1 MKNMA
6 RDYIRTVTD
15 MERYFYGAGN
25 AMGYSYS
32 GSELLKADS
41 PMMSTTAGTYQAIYG
56 RKVWSQLNQEFNAF
70 SILPKR
76 PWERSGWRV
85 ITARPDATIGGGV
98 AENATL
104 PDTSKPTFQH
114 IAAKPKTV
122 VHTFDMSET
131 AMFLADKD
139 DGLGDIRSVLKEE
152 MGKHHAETINL
163 MLCKDAG
170 TVAGNDFESLD
181 RVTGNDGGST
191 GGTTSMETGADNATD
206 HCGASDLDIYSI
218 DRSANSWSNA
228 AVNCGADVTVANQ
241 RTLSLDHLDSIFQT
255 TWTQGGNPKVILTG
269 YDTLMR
275 LQQLLQSQQ
284 RFMEEKR
291 ITPTYN
297 GVKGVPGVE
306 AGFIVA
312 TYNGVP
318 IIPSKDVGKGG
329 PANADGLSKMYFL
342 DTDYMYFSTAIPTQ
356 YFESGIETGDPF
368 AINRLGQ
375 EGMYRSMGEL
385 WTTFFRGHGSI
396 RDLK

>member
-6 RDYIRTVTD
+6 RDYIRTVQD

-41 PMMSTTAGTYQAIYG
+41 PMLSSTAGTYQAIYG

-85 ITARPDATIGGGV
+85 VTQKPSFTVGGGV

-104 PDTSKPTFQH
+104 PDTTKPIFQH

-152 MGKHHAETINL
+152 MGKHHAEHINR
-163 MLCKDAG
+163 MLLTDVSTA
-170 TVAGNDFESLD
+170 AANDFESLD
-181 RVTGNDGGST
+181 RVTTADST
-191 GGTTSMETGADNATD
+191 AMTSGTHYDAGDE
-206 HCGASDLDIYSI
+206 DIYSI
-218 DRSANSWSNA
+218 DRSANSWSFAEGNA
-228 AVNCGADVTVANQ
+228 DTASTN
-241 RTLSLDHLDSIFQT
+241 RTLSLDQLDDLFQKI
-255 TWTQGGNPKVILTG
+255 WVRGGNPKVMLTG

-291 ITPTYN
+291 VTPTYN

-318 IIPSKDVGKGG
+318 IIPSKDV
-329 PANADGLSKMYFL
+329 PADSLSRIYYL
-342 DTDYMYFSTAIPTQ
+342 DTDYLYFSTAIPTQ

-375 EGMYRSMGEL
+375 EGMYRTMGEV
-385 WTTFFRGHGSI
+385 WTTFFGGHGSI

>member
-1 MKNMA
+1 MA

-85 ITARPDATIGGGV
+85 ITARPDATVGGGV

-163 MLCKDAG
+163 MLCKDSE

-181 RVTGNDGGST
+181 RVTGNDGGAT
-191 GGTTSMETGADNATD
+191 GGLTSMETGASSGTD

-218 DRSANSWSNA
+218 DRSANTWSNA
-228 AVNCGADVTVANQ
+228 AVNCGADRAAGSQ

-318 IIPSKDVGKGG
+318 IIPSKDVEQ
-329 PANADGLSKMYFL
+329 DGLSRMYFL
-342 DTDYMYFSTAIPTQ
+342 DTDYLYFSTAIPTQ

>member
-1 MKNMA
+1 MA
-6 RDYIRTVTD
+6 RDYVRTITD
-15 MERYFYGAGN
+15 MERYYYGAGN

-41 PMMSTTAGTYQAIYG
+41 PMLSTTAGTYQAIYG

-76 PWERSGWRV
+76 PWDRSGWRV
-85 ITARPDATIGGGV
+85 ITEKPSTATTGTALGGV

-104 PDTSKPTFQH
+104 PDTQRPVFQH
-114 IAAKPKTV
+114 IAAKPKTIA
-122 VHTFDMSET
+122 HTFDMSET
-131 AMFLADKD
+131 AIFLADKD

-152 MGKHHAETINL
+152 MGKHHAETVNK
-163 MLCKDAG
+163 MLTDD
-170 TVAGNDFESLD
+170 VNNPAGNNFESLD
-181 RVTGNDGGST
+181 RITAAYHDDGTAATTVGMNDGH
-191 GGTTSMETGADNATD
+191 DNLSANT
-206 HCGASDLDIYSI
+206 DLDIYSI
-218 DRSANSWSNA
+218 SRSANTWSNA
-228 AVNCGADVTVANQ
+228 EMSNNVASDSATD
-241 RTLSLDHLDSIFQT
+241 RTMSLDHLDDMFQKL
-255 TWTQGGNPKVILTG
+255 WVRGGNPKVILTH

-291 ITPTYN
+291 VTPTYN
-297 GVKGVPGVE
+297 GVKGVPGIE

-318 IIPSKDVGKGG
+318 IIPSKDV
-329 PANADGLSKMYFL
+329 ARDGIGRLYYL
-342 DTDYMYFSTAIPTQ
+342 DTDYMHFSTAIPTQ

-375 EGMYRSMGEL
+375 EGLYRTMGEV
-385 WTTFFRGHGSI
+385 WTTFFGAQGQV

>member
-6 RDYIRTVTD
+6 RDYIRNITD

-32 GSELLKADS
+32 GSELLKADA
-41 PMMSTTAGTYQAIYG
+41 PMLSTTAGTYQAIYG

-85 ITARPDATIGGGV
+85 ITDRPSFAKGGGV

-104 PDTSKPTFQH
+104 PDTTKPQFQH

-152 MGKHHAETINL
+152 MGKHHAEHINK
-163 MLCKDAG
+163 MLTQDCD

-181 RVTGNDGGST
+181 RITGNDGGAS
-191 GGTTSMETGADNATD
+191 GGLTSMETGSAAAD
-206 HCGASDLDIYSI
+206 HCGATDLDIYSI
-218 DRSANSWSNA
+218 SRSANSWSNA
-228 AVNCGADVTVANQ
+228 EVNCGSDQDAANR
-241 RTLSLDHLDSIFQT
+241 RTLSLDHLDTLFQQI
-255 TWTQGGNPKVILTG
+255 WVRGGNPKVILTG

-291 ITPTYN
+291 VTPTYN
-297 GVKGVPGVE
+297 GVKGVPGIE

-318 IIPSKDVGKGG
+318 IIPSKDVVK
-329 PANADGLSKMYFL
+329 DGISRMYFL
-342 DTDYMYFSTAIPTQ
+342 DTDYTYFSTAIPTQ

-375 EGMYRSMGEL
+375 EGMYRSMGEV
-385 WTTFFRGHGSI
+385 WTTFFGGHGSI
-396 RDLK
+396 RDLQ

>member
-6 RDYIRTVTD
+6 RNYVRTVTD
-15 MERYFYGAGN
+15 MERYYYGAGN
-25 AMGYSYS
+25 AMGYTYT

-70 SILPKR
+70 SILPKK
-76 PWERSGWRV
+76 PWDRSGWRV
-85 ITARPDATIGGGV
+85 ITAKPNAGTMHGGV

-104 PDTSKPTFQH
+104 PDTVKPTFQH
-114 IAAKPKTV
+114 VAAKPKTIA
-122 VHTFDMSET
+122 HTFDMSET
-131 AMFLADKD
+131 AIFLADKD
-139 DGLGDIRSVLKEE
+139 DGMGDIRSVLKEE
-152 MGKHHAETINL
+152 MGKHHAEMVNK
-163 MLCKDAG
+163 MLLTDVD
-170 TVAGNDFESLD
+170 TPAGNNFESLD
-181 RVTGNDGGST
+181 RITAAFDSS
-191 GGTTSMETGADNATD
+191 TTSTTGMVNTHGDLSADT
-206 HCGASDLDIYSI
+206 DLDIYSI

-228 AVNCGADVTVANQ
+228 ELSTNVVSNTVTNRV
-241 RTLSLDHLDSIFQT
+241 LSLDILDGLFQQL
-255 TWTQGGNPKVILTG
+255 WERGGNPKVILTG

-291 ITPTYN
+291 VTPTYN
-297 GVKGVPGVE
+297 GVKGVPGIE

-318 IIPSKDVGKGG
+318 IIPSKDVQK
-329 PANADGLSKMYFL
+329 DTLSRMYLL

-375 EGMYRSMGEL
+375 EGLYRTMGEV
-385 WTTFFRGHGSI
+385 WTTFFGAQGQVRA
-396 RDLK
+396 LK

>member
-1 MKNMA
+1 MA

-15 MERYFYGAGN
+15 MERYYYGAGN

-32 GSELLKADS
+32 GSELLKADA
-41 PMMSTTAGTYQAIYG
+41 PMLSTTGGTWQAIYG

-85 ITARPDATIGGGV
+85 ITDRPSFTVGGGV

-104 PDTSKPTFQH
+104 PDTTKPTFQH
-114 IAAKPKTV
+114 IAAKPKTI

-139 DGLGDIRSVLKEE
+139 DGLGDIRQVLKEE
-152 MGKHHAETINL
+152 MGKHHAEHVNK
-163 MLCKDAG
+163 MLLEDVT

-181 RVTGNDGGST
+181 RITCLT
-191 GGTTSMETGADNATD
+191 P
-206 HCGASDLDIYSI
+206 GASNVADTMDMAGAGGDYGDAGDEDMYSI
-218 DRSANSWSNA
+218 DRSANA
-228 AVNCGADVTVANQ
+228 AWAFSEGSCSGVKGTDRN
-241 RTLSLDHLDSIFQT
+241 LSLDQLDSVFQK
-255 TWTQGGNPKVILTG
+255 TWERGGNPKVILTG

-291 ITPTYN
+291 VTPTYN
-297 GVKGVPGVE
+297 GVKGVPGLE

-318 IIPSKDVGKGG
+318 IIPSKDVTK
-329 PANADGLSKMYFL
+329 DTLSRVYYL
-342 DTDYMYFSTAIPTQ
+342 DTDYLYFSTAIPTQ

-375 EGMYRSMGEL
+375 EGMYRTMGEL
-385 WTTFFRGHGSI
+385 WTTFFGGHGCI
-396 RDLK
+396 RDLQ

>member
-1 MKNMA
+1 MA
-6 RDYIRTVTD
+6 RDYIRTITD

-41 PMMSTTAGTYQAIYG
+41 PMLSTTGGTYQAIYG

-85 ITARPDATIGGGV
+85 ITSRPSFTVGGGV

-104 PDTSKPTFQH
+104 PDTTKPTFQH
-114 IAAKPKTV
+114 IAAKPKTI

-139 DGLGDIRSVLKEE
+139 DGLGDIRAVLKEE
-152 MGKHHAETINL
+152 MGKHHAEHINK
-163 MLCKDAG
+163 MLLTDV
-170 TVAGNDFESLD
+170 TTTAGNDFESLD
-181 RVTGNDGGST
+181 RVTAGDAGTAGLT
-191 GGTTSMETGADNATD
+191 GLKTSSSNPHVDAA
-206 HCGASDLDIYSI
+206 ADLDMYSI
-218 DRSANSWSNA
+218 DRSANTWSDA
-228 AVNCGADVTVANQ
+228 EVNCAADAAAASR
-241 RTLSLDHLDSIFQT
+241 RTLSLDHLDTLFQQV
-255 TWTQGGNPKVILTG
+255 WERGGNPKVILTG

-291 ITPTYN
+291 VTPTYN
-297 GVKGVPGVE
+297 GVKGVPGLE

-318 IIPSKDVGKGG
+318 IIPSKDVTK
-329 PANADGLSKMYFL
+329 DGLSRMYFL
-342 DTDYMYFSTAIPTQ
+342 DTDYLYFSTAIPTQ

-385 WTTFFRGHGSI
+385 WTTFFGGQGSI

>member
-1 MKNMA
+1 MA
-6 RDYIRTVTD
+6 RDYIRTVQD

-41 PMMSTTAGTYQAIYG
+41 PMLSSTAGTYQAIYG

-70 SILPKR
+70 SVLPKR

-85 ITARPDATIGGGV
+85 ITERPSFAKGGGL

-104 PDTSKPTFQH
+104 PDTTKPIFQH
-114 IAAKPKTV
+114 IAAKPKTIA
-122 VHTFDMSET
+122 HTFDMSET

-152 MGKHHAETINL
+152 MGKHHAEHINR
-163 MLCKDAG
+163 MLLGDVT

-181 RVTGNDGGST
+181 RVTSSDS
-191 GGTTSMETGADNATD
+191 TSMTSGTHYDAGDD
-206 HCGASDLDIYSI
+206 DIYSI
-218 DRSANSWSNA
+218 DRSANSWAYAEGNA
-228 AVNCGADVTVANQ
+228 DTGSVNRN
-241 RTLSLDHLDSIFQT
+241 LSLDQLDDLFQKI
-255 TWTQGGNPKVILTG
+255 WVRGGNPKVMLTG

-291 ITPTYN
+291 VTPTYN

-318 IIPSKDVGKGG
+318 IIPSKDV
-329 PANADGLSKMYFL
+329 PTDSLSRIYYL
-342 DTDYMYFSTAIPTQ
+342 DTDYLYFSTAIPTQ

-375 EGMYRSMGEL
+375 EGMYRTMGEV
-385 WTTFFRGHGSI
+385 WTTFFGGHGSI

>member
-1 MKNMA
+1 MA
-6 RDYIRTVTD
+6 RNYVRTITD
-15 MERYFYGAGN
+15 MERYYYGAGN

-41 PMMSTTAGTYQAIYG
+41 PMLSTTGGTYQAIYG

-70 SILPKR
+70 SILPKK
-76 PWERSGWRV
+76 PWDRSGWRV
-85 ITARPDATIGGGV
+85 ITGRPNSGTLHGGV

-104 PDTSKPTFQH
+104 PETVKPTFQH
-114 IAAKPKTV
+114 VAAKPKTIA
-122 VHTFDMSET
+122 HTFDMSET
-131 AMFLADKD
+131 AIFLADKD
-139 DGLGDIRSVLKEE
+139 DGMGDIRSVMKEE
-152 MGKHHAETINL
+152 MGKHHAEMVNK
-163 MLCKDAG
+163 MLCTDVD
-170 TVAGNDFESLD
+170 TPAGNNFESLD
-181 RVTGNDGGST
+181 RVTAAYHDDGTAATTT
-191 GGTTSMETGADNATD
+191 GMNAGHDNLSAD
-206 HCGASDLDIYSI
+206 SDLDIYSI
-218 DRSANSWSNA
+218 DRSANSWASAEMSNN
-228 AVNCGADVTVANQ
+228 VVSDTSTDRV
-241 RTLSLDHLDSIFQT
+241 LSLDLLDDMFQKL
-255 TWTQGGNPKVILTG
+255 WVRGGNPKVMLTG

-291 ITPTYN
+291 VTPTYN

-318 IIPSKDVGKGG
+318 IIPTKNMLG
-329 PANADGLSKMYFL
+329 DGISRVYFL
-342 DTDYMYFSTAIPTQ
+342 DTDYLHFSTAIPTQ

-375 EGMYRSMGEL
+375 EGLYRTMGEI
-385 WTTFFRGHGSI
+385 WTTFFGAQGSV